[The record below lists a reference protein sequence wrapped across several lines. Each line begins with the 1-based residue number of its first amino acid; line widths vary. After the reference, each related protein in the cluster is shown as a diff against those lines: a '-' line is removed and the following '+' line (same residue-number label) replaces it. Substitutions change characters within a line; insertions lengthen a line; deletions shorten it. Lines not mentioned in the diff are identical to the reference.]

1 MSWIY
6 SEKSIQRNYRFRYTW
21 KMIFRVVVIESLAPI
36 HSYVISNFAL
46 QGKDATLLSPV
57 VAAAAMTAATLV
69 VVRTML
75 IFISIEATVAVTI
88 PPVRKAVSLSRLV
101 EMILL
106 KGVIWTPPPIAA
118 KPNGLVAPLP
128 LRIRREMRGG

>member
-1 MSWIY
+1 MDL
-6 SEKSIQRNYRFRYTW
+6 FRKVDPTQLQIPVHVEDDLSGSSNRIACPY
-21 KMIFRVVVIESLAPI
+21 
-36 HSYVISNFAL
+36 SYVISNFAL

-128 LRIRREMRGG
+128 LRIRRGMRGG